1 MTSWFCLVLQPA
13 LVRLGSLFHEHKFNM
28 NLNMTLISRSQTG
41 WREKLDMK
49 QLCYSQILLDRCR
62 MLNNRNFLND
72 AILRWLPITRSSQ
85 VEKHKSFEDE
95 QR

>member
-28 NLNMTLISRSQTG
+28 NLNMTLISLTQTG

-49 QLCYSQILLDRCR
+49 QLCYSQILLDRCGIP
-62 MLNNRNFLND
+62 NVRNFLND
-72 AILRWLPITRSSQ
+72 AILRWLQGVRSNSLLATN
-85 VEKHKSFEDE
+85 HKVLSS
-95 QR
+95 